1 MACKVRLQLL
11 VFSLYFVVS
20 TQANFGQFFSDVSS
34 CLNVCSKNFSSN
46 EKSLNAC
53 RRGCRLF
60 YVCKFSHSLQPLNDT
75 NIECFNVCHEA
86 YTNTTADESA
96 CKLGCSS
103 ALPLAE
109 QREKEKVEESEEP
122 RVHLLYPLMYVHGL
136 YSNMIHRVYRQMSV
150 SWSFYMQRDNG
161 NVIVM
166 RSKPKVYV
174 EYRGIGSD
182 GDEYHTSNY
191 LETNIE
197 SGNNVATP
205 QLKNSQLLAISSQND
220 DEDDEIG
227 ILRDANGQNADWL
240 SCLSFKF
247 GLPRILL
254 TALVLF
260 CAVVMIWLCLT
271 AAVTAPEHRVHTLPP
286 KLSIYGD
293 LDYLIDFEQ
302 KKMKKCLPQDIVV
315 ASPLPVD
322 IKSDRI

>member
-1 MACKVRLQLL
+1 MALNARFHLL
-11 VFSLYFVVS
+11 IFSVFFVAL
-20 TQANFGQFFSDVSS
+20 TQANFGQFFDDVTS

-46 EKSLNAC
+46 EKNLNAC

-60 YVCKFSHSLQPLNDT
+60 YVCKLSHNNQRLNDT
-75 NIECFNVCHEA
+75 NMECFNVCHEA
-86 YTNTTADESA
+86 YANITAEKSA
-96 CKLGCSS
+96 CRHGCSS

-109 QREKEKVEESEEP
+109 QREKEKDEESEP
-122 RVHLLYPLMYVHGL
+122 RIHLLYPLMYVHGL
-136 YSNMIHRVYRQMSV
+136 YSNMIHRVYRQMSI
-150 SWSFYMQRDNG
+150 SWSFYMQGDNG
-161 NVIVM
+161 NLIVM

-174 EYRGIGSD
+174 EYRGFDSD
-182 GDEYHTSNY
+182 GDEYRTSNY

-205 QLKNSQLLAISSQND
+205 QLKNSQLHAVNNQNGDD
-220 DEDDEIG
+220 DEELNISLHDV
-227 ILRDANGQNADWL
+227 NGQNADWL
-240 SCLSFKF
+240 ACLSLKF

-271 AAVTAPEHRVHTLPP
+271 AAVTAPEHRIPASPP

-293 LDYLIDFEQ
+293 LDYLVDFEQ

-315 ASPLPVD
+315 AAPLPVN